1 MTPIMRLLTLTRTF
15 LYAVPRVADVCS
27 YRDARVSRTIRVQ
40 ERPSHQRPTL

>member
-27 YRDARVSRTIRVQ
+27 YRDARVTEGKEPCKKSRKRLG
-40 ERPSHQRPTL
+40 P